1 MTSTTTLIYDGSFEG
16 FLTAVFTVFE
26 RKLENVVISASA
38 TYASTSLFCTEIQV
52 FTEKDKAE
60 RVWNTLVQ
68 KIKKKQYAR
77 IFQAFL
83 SEQPGIE
90 NTLLRTIQYIFSCT
104 ANTANDYSHPDILA
118 IAQITRKVHRE
129 RHRMEA
135 FIRFEHTKDDTYVA
149 TIEPDFNVIP
159 LLSNHFEKRY
169 ADQKWLIYDVRRSY
183 GIYYDLKKVEVIS
196 FLEDTKLKGKIS
208 SKLLS
213 DKEKGFQK
221 LWKTYYTNVN
231 IASRNNKKL
240 HFQHV
245 PKRYWKYLTEKHVI

>member
-1 MTSTTTLIYDGSFEG
+1 MNTTTSLLYDGSFEG

-26 RKLENVVISASA
+26 RKLDNVTITTSIAYSSA
-38 TYASTSLFCTEIQV
+38 SLFCTEIQV
-52 FTEKDKAE
+52 YTEKDKAE
-60 RVWNTLVQ
+60 RVWNALVQ
-68 KIKKKQYAR
+68 KIRKKQYAR

-83 SEQPGIE
+83 SEQSGIE
-90 NTLLRTIQYIFSCT
+90 DLLLRAIQYIFSCS

-118 IAQITRKVHRE
+118 IAQITRKIHRE

-135 FIRFEHTKDDTYVA
+135 FIRFEHTKEDMYVA

-159 LLSNHFEKRY
+159 LLSDHFEKRY
-169 ADQKWLIYDVRRSY
+169 ADQKWLIYDVQRSY
-183 GIYYDLKKVEVIS
+183 GIYYDLEKVEVIS
-196 FLEDTKLKGKIS
+196 FLEDSKLKGKIS
-208 SKLLS
+208 SNVLS
-213 DKEKGFQK
+213 DSEKGFQK

-231 IASRNNKKL
+231 ISSRNNKKL